1 MVLEV
6 KHQICDGH
14 LLKSLIA
21 AGLSWLSQHEDV
33 VNKLNVFPVPDGD
46 TGTNMLLTMKKA
58 YAAIETMDDRD
69 VHKVMSKVAEGA
81 LRGARGNS
89 GVILSQLLS
98 GFTKE
103 LKGSEVLDLQLF
115 NRACQR
121 GVEAAYAAVNPP
133 VEGTILTVARL
144 AADKL
149 HEHTHISNGDLVE
162 GFEVLVMA
170 GRAAL
175 AQTPELLP
183 ILQKAGV
190 VDSGG
195 QGLVF
200 ILEGMLRLLHGE
212 PIDTGHGKHDVH
224 DHSGDWQ
231 EALAPEDVDGY
242 GYDVQFLLHG
252 EHLNVA
258 KIRDDIDAMGWS
270 TLVVGDSQLVK
281 VHVHVHDPGV
291 PLSYAIGIGAYIDDI
306 VVENMHQQYQDYVEQ
321 RQAEHA
327 KREQPDASEIR
338 PVEGIAVIAVTNGPG
353 LRDLFFNE
361 LGVSAVISGGQTMNP
376 SAEDFLDAIER
387 LPNDEIILLP
397 NNKNIILAAEQAAKM
412 ITSKRVR
419 VVPTRTIPQTIAALL
434 ACINL
439 RESEAF
445 DEVVSGMSEA
455 AREIVTCEVTAATR
469 DVELNGVDVVLGQY
483 IGLIDGQLKVS
494 SENLEETVMQVI
506 TRADAANYELIT
518 LYYGEEI
525 SPTQS
530 ENLLKQLSARFPA
543 QEFTTVYGGQ
553 PLYPYIISLE

>member
-58 YAAIETMDDRD
+58 YGAIEATDDRD
-69 VHKVMSKVAEGA
+69 VHNVMSKVAKGA
-81 LRGARGNS
+81 LLGARGNS

-98 GFTKE
+98 GFSQE
-103 LKGSEVLDLQLF
+103 LKGKDVLDLQLF

-133 VEGTILTVARL
+133 VEGTILTVARE
-144 AADKL
+144 AAAKL
-149 HEHTHISNGDLVE
+149 NEHSHGSNGDLIE
-162 GFEVLVMA
+162 GFEVLVAA
-170 GRAAL
+170 GRTSL
-175 AQTPELLP
+175 ARTPELLP

-200 ILEGMLRLLHGE
+200 ILEGMMRLLHGE
-212 PIDTGHGKHDVH
+212 PVDTRHSQGDVR
-224 DHSGDWQ
+224 DQSGGWQ
-231 EALAPEDVDGY
+231 EALVPDDDEGY

-252 EHLNVA
+252 EDLNVA
-258 KIRDDIDAMGWS
+258 EIRADIDAMGWS
-270 TLVVGDSQLVK
+270 TLVVGDSHLVK

-291 PLSYAIGIGAYIDDI
+291 PLSYAIKMGAYIDDI
-306 VVENMHQQYQDYVEQ
+306 VVENMHQQYQEYVEK
-321 RQAEHA
+321 RQAE
-327 KREQPDASEIR
+327 PDDTEIR
-338 PVEGIAVIAVTNGPG
+338 PVDGIATIAVTNGAG
-353 LRDLFFNE
+353 LRELFFNE
-361 LGVSAVISGGQTMNP
+361 LGVSAVVSGGQTMNP
-376 SAEDFLDAIER
+376 SAEDFLAMIER
-387 LPNDEIILLP
+387 LPNDDIILLP

-412 ITSKRVR
+412 ATGKRVR
-419 VVPTRTIPQTIAALL
+419 VVPTRTVPQTVAALV
-434 ACINL
+434 AYTSL
-439 RESEAF
+439 RDIEPFEAV
-445 DEVVSGMSEA
+445 ESGMREA

-494 SENLEETVMQVI
+494 AEHLEEAVLQVI

-518 LYYGEEI
+518 LYYGEEV
-525 SPTQS
+525 SPAQTQS
-530 ENLLKQLSARFPA
+530 LLGKLSARFPA